1 MSEKEKAM
9 IEKIAQ
15 LPSELQNRIV
25 DQIDGAIMAMDMPV
39 IEEQIKVINHRI
51 SDLEDDMKKHHH

>member
-25 DQIDGAIMAMDMPV
+25 DQIDGAIMAMDMLADGKTEKEV
-39 IEEQIKVINHRI
+39 
-51 SDLEDDMKKHHH
+51 SA